1 MRLAVDAGELVRT
14 ERLLE
19 DLWSEQAGG
28 VAPNTL
34 QSKVSMLRRALGEP
48 GLVTGGGAGYT
59 LAVDPGRSMRGRYC
73 GSRSP
78 PRRSAR
84 PVMPV
89 PPPAACATALAMFHG
104 EVLPD
109 GGDGAWLAPH
119 RSRLEE
125 VRLRLTEDHLAARI
139 ALGAAGQVI
148 GELETL
154 VAAHP
159 LREGLWR
166 LLITALYQT
175 GRQAD
180 ALAAY
185 RRIQRLLADELGLDP
200 GVELQAL
207 EAQILR
213 QDAALTL
220 PTGVAGPTGVSSS
233 LVGREADISAVS
245 RARQR
250 APSDHR
256 GRPGRGGQDPVGQRA
271 VGRWGR
277 AGPPGERPDGGRDL
291 GRRWRGPQ
299 P

>member
-1 MRLAVDAGELVRT
+1 MRCEVLRLAESAAALRAAGDA
-14 ERLLE
+14 
-19 DLWSEQAGG
+19 SA
-28 VAPNTL
+28 A
-34 QSKVSMLRRALGEP
+34 A
-48 GLVTGGGAGYT
+48 
-59 LAVDPGRSMRGRYC
+59 RS
-73 GSRSP
+73 
-78 PRRSAR
+78 
-84 PVMPV
+84 
-89 PPPAACATALAMFHG
+89 CATALAMFHG
-104 EVLPD
+104 EILPD

-125 VRLRLTEDHLAARI
+125 ARMRLTEDHLAARI

-148 GELETL
+148 GELERL

-185 RRIQRLLADELGLDP
+185 RRIQRLLDDELGLDP

-220 PTGVAGPTGVSSS
+220 PTGVAGTRP
-233 LVGREADISAVS
+233 ES
-245 RARQR
+245 R
-250 APSDHR
+250 
-256 GRPGRGGQDPVGQRA
+256 
-271 VGRWGR
+271 
-277 AGPPGERPDGGRDL
+277 
-291 GRRWRGPQ
+291 RRWSGGTPTSRR
-299 P
+299 

>member
-1 MRLAVDAGELVRT
+1 MP
-14 ERLLE
+14 
-19 DLWSEQAGG
+19 W
-28 VAPNTL
+28 
-34 QSKVSMLRRALGEP
+34 
-48 GLVTGGGAGYT
+48 
-59 LAVDPGRSMRGRYC
+59 RYC

-78 PRRSAR
+78 PRHFAR
-84 PVMPV
+84 PAI
-89 PPPAACATALAMFHG
+89 PAAARSCATALAMFHG

-125 VRLRLTEDHLAARI
+125 ARLRLTEDHLAARI

-185 RRIQRLLADELGLDP
+185 RRIQRLLDDELGLDP

-220 PTGVAGPTGVSSS
+220 PTSVAGPDRS
-233 LVGREADISAVS
+233 LVV
-245 RARQR
+245 
-250 APSDHR
+250 
-256 GRPGRGGQDPVGQRA
+256 V
-271 VGRWGR
+271 GR
-277 AGPPGERPDGGRDL
+277 AGRRHLGGEPARSASTG
-291 GRRWRGPQ
+291 
-299 P
+299 

>member
-1 MRLAVDAGELVRT
+1 MLTVAVLGTAEVRRDGARLKLPAGKATELLVRLAVAPGELVRT

-48 GLVTGGGAGYT
+48 GLVSGSGAGYT
-59 LAVDPGRSMRGRYC
+59 LAVDPGSVDAWEVLRLAESAAALRAAGDASAAARS
-73 GSRSP
+73 
-78 PRRSAR
+78 
-84 PVMPV
+84 
-89 PPPAACATALAMFHG
+89 CATALAMFHG

-125 VRLRLTEDHLAARI
+125 VRLRLTEDHLAARV
-139 ALGAAGQVI
+139 ALGAAGQVT

-207 EAQILR
+207 EAQFLR
-213 QDAALTL
+213 
-220 PTGVAGPTGVSSS
+220 
-233 LVGREADISAVS
+233 RNR
-245 RARQR
+245 RAI
-250 APSDHR
+250 
-256 GRPGRGGQDPVGQRA
+256 
-271 VGRWGR
+271 
-277 AGPPGERPDGGRDL
+277 E
-291 GRRWRGPQ
+291 
-299 P
+299 